1 MQQFVQQLQAILDP
15 LQEFAT
21 KKLML
26 ASLSHALV
34 STSVILLSKI
44 RSVSEKSE
52 NNLLGK

>member
-1 MQQFVQQLQAILDP
+1 